1 MLPPPGPA
9 RPRPR
14 FAELEWEVAAG
25 GAIGAVARYLVSEQV
40 PWAGPPTWPWAIFAV
55 NIVGCLLMG
64 LLIGAIARDRRY
76 DRWRPFAGIGVLGGF
91 TTMSTFAAEV
101 RDLYA
106 GGGPAVSLSYA
117 VVSVVA
123 GLAAVMLGARLVSG
137 RA

>member
-1 MLPPPGPA
+1 MVPA

-14 FAELEWEVAAG
+14 LAELEWEVAAG

-40 PWAGPPTWPWAIFAV
+40 PWSGPPTWPSAIFAV
-55 NIVGCLLMG
+55 NLIGCLLMG

-91 TTMSTFAAEV
+91 TTMSAFAAEV

-106 GGGPAVSLSYA
+106 GGAPAVGLSYA

-123 GLAAVMLGARLVSG
+123 GLAAVMLGAKLVGG